1 MSYRILMVEDDSR
14 YMKLVSDYFRKNGF
28 FVTCAENG
36 DKALQIFANE
46 DFDAVLLDVMMPGVD
61 GYYVCKRLRET
72 SNVPILFVTARGDLS
87 DTEYGFRLGA
97 DDYIV
102 KPYSER
108 VLLLKV
114 QALIDRAQGALV
126 SGNVIELCGIY
137 LDKETHRATV
147 DGEEIQLTPKLFSML
162 LLLMEHK
169 GKVLSREQLLDR
181 VWGYDFFGDA
191 RVVDT
196 HIAKL
201 RKALGKSEDH
211 IETIPKLGYKFEE

>member
-1 MSYRILMVEDDSR
+1 MSYKILMVEDDSR
-14 YMKLVSDYFRKNGF
+14 YMKLVSDYFRKNNF
-28 FVTCAENG
+28 IVTCAENG
-36 DKALQIFANE
+36 DKALAVFAKE

-61 GYYVCKRLRET
+61 GYYVCKRMREN

-126 SGNVIELCGIY
+126 SGSVLDFCGIH
-137 LDKETHRATV
+137 LEKETHRVTA
-147 DGEEIQLTPKLFSML
+147 DGGEIQLTPKLFALL

-169 GKVLSREQLLDR
+169 GKALSREQLLDR

-211 IETIPKLGYKFEE
+211 IATIPKLGYKFDC

>member
-1 MSYRILMVEDDSR
+1 LSYRILMVEDDSR

-28 FVTCAENG
+28 CVTCAENG
-36 DKALQIFANE
+36 DKALALFAKE

-61 GYYVCKRLRET
+61 GFYVCKRLRET
-72 SNVPILFVTARGDLS
+72 SNVPVLFVTARGDLS

-126 SGNVIELCGIY
+126 SGSKIESCGIH

-147 DGEEIQLTPKLFSML
+147 DGAEIQLTPKLFAML

-169 GKVLSREQLLDR
+169 GKVLSREQLLDH

-201 RKALGKSEDH
+201 RKALGKCEDH

>member
-1 MSYRILMVEDDSR
+1 MNYKILMVEDDSR
-14 YMKLVSDYFRKNGF
+14 YVKLVSEYFSKNGF
-28 FVTCAENG
+28 LVTSAENG
-36 DKALQIFANE
+36 DKALNICKNE

-61 GYYVCKRLRET
+61 GFYVCKRLRET

-114 QALIDRAQGALV
+114 QALIDRAQGAHV
-126 SGNVIELCGIY
+126 SGSVIDLAGIH
-137 LDKETHRATV
+137 LEKETHRVTA
-147 DGEEIQLTPKLFSML
+147 DGEEIQLTPKLFSIL

-201 RKALGKSEDH
+201 RKALGQSEKH
-211 IETIPKLGYKFEE
+211 IETVPKLGYKFEV